1 MQALSQ
7 RSPVQGSV
15 CTSQGHHFSLMT
27 LDEFQRGTVGET
39 IMHACLLLGLKLYAD
54 LAKRLLYIFPK
65 LIADIYIDD
74 VYYGE
79 F

>member
-1 MQALSQ
+1 
-7 RSPVQGSV
+7 
-15 CTSQGHHFSLMT
+15 MT